1 MSGVIIQDKETAKEL
16 NDLARHQRILQLEQD
31 ILMDMQ
37 ICEIE
42 GWDKLEY
49 ITMLRE
55 LINGFG
61 KRGKENG
68 FGKRGKE

>member
-1 MSGVIIQDKETAKEL
+1 MSAIVLDENPDTPRKLQE
-16 NDLARHQRILQLEQD
+16 LARHQMIVKLEQD
-31 ILMDMQ
+31 ILTDMM

-42 GWDKLEY
+42 GWDKMEY

-61 KRGKENG
+61 GKNG
-68 FGKRGKE
+68 KST